1 MCLAYASI
9 VKSRFRLPINV
20 MTNQDQSPDSAFLRL
35 VGIMDEL
42 REKCPWDRKQTVDS
56 LRHHTIE
63 ETYELADAILEGD
76 WKGIREELGDL
87 LLHIVFY
94 SRIGSE
100 SGKFT
105 LTEVINGIC
114 EKLIHRHPHIYGDV
128 QVNDEEDVKR
138 NWEKLKMKEGKTSV
152 LSGVPKTLP
161 ALVKAMRL
169 QEKARQVGFEWEH
182 RGQVWEKVKEEEGEL
197 MEAIAEAGS
206 MDSQAPEYE
215 AARSHVEEEFGDLLF
230 SLVNYSR
237 FIGVDA
243 EMALERTNRKFIDRF
258 AAMERLATAD
268 GRSLT
273 EMSLE
278 EMDAIWNRIKA
289 GQQS

>member
-100 SGKFT
+100 TGKFT

-152 LSGVPKTLP
+152 LSGVPKGLP
-161 ALVKAMRL
+161 SMVKAIRI
-169 QEKARQVGFEWEH
+169 QEKAKQVGFEWENKE
-182 RGQVWEKVKEEEGEL
+182 QVFEKIEEEISEL
-197 MEAIAEAGS
+197 KEVIQTNET
-206 MDSQAPEYE
+206 DKI
-215 AARSHVEEEFGDLLF
+215 EEELGDVFF
-230 SLVNYSR
+230 SLINYAR
-237 FIGVDA
+237 FLQIDA
-243 EMALERTNRKFIDRF
+243 DNALERTNQKFISRF
-258 AAMERLATAD
+258 TAMENEALKNGKRLN
-268 GRSLT
+268 
-273 EMSLE
+273 EMTLE
-278 EMDAIWNRIKA
+278 EMDTIWNSIKHR
-289 GQQS
+289 Q